1 MDSTI
6 QILHTVEQ
14 NDIFDSM
21 RSDAISKLVMLSLS
35 LSLRAGAVFHCILYS
50 FLLFLKEIN
59 HARFTI

>member
-21 RSDAISKLVMLSLS
+21 RDDAISKLVMLALS
-35 LSLRAGAVFHCILYS
+35 AGAVFHCILYS
-50 FLLFLKEIN
+50 FLLFLKEIC